1 MKPATTKFL
10 PLVAA
15 LTLVVLIA
23 IHVLI
28 YRTPAANAAREA
40 LLRDGLIADVCGK
53 NIQVSP
59 WYLGRHFVSYSGEDK
74 GTARLHF
81 ECVGSKASVRVT
93 VEMRKAGDTWRATQI
108 AIDP

>member
-1 MKPATTKFL
+1 MKTGLKKFL
-10 PLVAA
+10 LLVAA
-15 LTLVVLIA
+15 LSVIVLIA

-40 LLRDGLIADVCGK
+40 LLRDALIADVCGK
-53 NIQVSP
+53 NIRVSP
-59 WYLGRHFVSYSGEDK
+59 WYVGWHFISYSGDDK

-81 ECVGSKASVRVT
+81 ECVGSNASVRVT
-93 VEMRKAGDTWRATQI
+93 VEMRKTGDTWRAMQI